1 MKGARMT
8 ARTAGIVLPSL
19 LLFSMACATGS
30 AGGAGDAF
38 PLPEPEASEA
48 GFADRF
54 YRPVEWSYDVAM
66 PSYTLPV
73 RPEEVINLPEALH
86 LVGAEEPDP
95 RLLANGFAVY
105 PSPRPTDDPVDAF
118 SMLEGSGQPVYV
130 SAGIPLHM
138 LHVFFDQMLQRVEQ
152 RYILPDLI
160 EICSALYERSLERE
174 DRLTAAYFGVALSLL
189 DPDFEADPLVAGPVS
204 GEVEMIRAHEGFSE
218 SALFEYR
225 EDYSQYVPRGHYTAS
240 DSLRRY
246 FMGMMWLGRMTFLLN
261 GGQPHGPAADYL
273 VPREVAMAQ
282 TAAGVRISSML
293 ATMEAGG
300 ETLLLKWRRIYE
312 VTAFFA
318 GFSDDLS
325 APEYLR
331 AARAVAGPEAG
342 GDQLYE
348 DAFYEAFRAEVLE
361 RFEGPRIY
369 GGTGEAVI
377 MPDSAGE
384 YSPEQMVEVLGKT
397 AGFRFMGQRYAF
409 DSRILAAVVFPATG
423 ENSEGEQRL
432 MPSGLDVA
440 NAFGVAR
447 AAQIQRAHGVYGFA
461 HYADS
466 IEALRASIDSMSGQQ
481 WHRTLYNT
489 WLHALKLYV
498 RPRGEGYAAWMR
510 TPAWQTHVMSNFLA
524 SWAMLRHDT
533 ILYIKQTYTPT
544 CGAAPPG
551 PEPSAGFVEPVP
563 GVYAEVRAALQMAR
577 RGLEDYG
584 MMDQGMSRQLESAD
598 AMMGQLQSIAERE
611 LIGQPLEESDNL
623 FLQSFAERLETVI
636 APGMETREGTETS
649 MIADVHTDQN
659 LGSVLEVGSGNL
671 DRMLLIRAR
680 PDGHLEAVVGPV
692 LSYWELTWPMGD
704 RLTDETWRELLRSGE
719 VSRPDWTGRILVT
732 R

>member
-1 MKGARMT
+1 
-8 ARTAGIVLPSL
+8 
-19 LLFSMACATGS
+19 MACATGS
-30 AGGAGDAF
+30 AGGAGAAY
-38 PLPEPEASEA
+38 PLPEPEASDS
-48 GFADRF
+48 GFAHRF
-54 YRPVEWSYDVAM
+54 YRPVEWSTDVAM

-73 RPEEVINLPEALH
+73 RPEEVINLREALH
-86 LVGAEEPDP
+86 LVGAEEADP

-138 LHVFFDQMLQRVEQ
+138 LHVFFDQLLQQVEQ

-160 EICSALYERSLERE
+160 EICSALYGRSLERE
-174 DRLTAAYFGVALSLL
+174 DHLTAAYFAVALSLL
-189 DPDFEADPLVAGPVS
+189 NPDFEADPSVAESVS
-204 GEVEMIRAHEGFSE
+204 EEVEMIRAHEGFSE

-325 APEYLR
+325 APEYLQ

-342 GDQLYE
+342 GDQLHE
-348 DAFYEAFRAEVLE
+348 DSFYEAFRVEVLE
-361 RFEGPRIY
+361 RFGGPRIY
-369 GGTGEAVI
+369 SGTGEAVI
-377 MPDSAGE
+377 MPDSATG

-409 DSRILAAVVFPATG
+409 DSRILAAVVFPAVG
-423 ENSEGEQRL
+423 ENPDGEQRF

-440 NAFGVAR
+440 NAFGIAR

-466 IEALRASIDSMSGQQ
+466 MEALRTSIGSMSQQQ
-481 WHRTLYNT
+481 WHSTLYNT

-498 RPRGEGYAAWMR
+498 RPRGEGYPAWMR
-510 TPAWQTHVMSNFLA
+510 TPAWQTHVLSNFLA

-533 ILYIKQTYTPT
+533 ILYVKQTYTPT

-563 GVYAEVRAALQMAR
+563 GVYAEIRAALQMAR

-598 AMMGQLQSIAERE
+598 AMMRRLQSIAERE
-611 LIGQPLEESDNL
+611 LVGQRLEESDNL

-671 DRMLLIRAR
+671 DRMLLVRAR
-680 PDGHLEAVVGPV
+680 PDGQLEAVVGPV
-692 LSYWELTWPMGD
+692 LSYWELTWPMDD
-704 RLTDETWRELLRSGE
+704 RLTDGAWRQMLREGE
-719 VSRPDWTGRILVT
+719 VSRPDWTGRILLT

>member
-1 MKGARMT
+1 MKGVGMIARI
-8 ARTAGIVLPSL
+8 AGIVLPSL
-19 LLFSMACATGS
+19 LLISIACATDSTGRD
-30 AGGAGDAF
+30 GGAF
-38 PLPEPEASEA
+38 PLPEPETSEA
-48 GFADRF
+48 GFAERF
-54 YRPVEWSYDVAM
+54 YRPVEWSTDAAM
-66 PSYTLPV
+66 PSYALPV
-73 RPEEVINLPEALH
+73 RPEEVINLREALR

-95 RLLANGFAVY
+95 RLLSNGFAIY
-105 PSPRPTDDPVDAF
+105 PSPHPTDDPVDAF
-118 SMLEGSGQPVYV
+118 SMLEGAGQPVYV

-138 LHVFFDQMLQRVEQ
+138 LHVFFDQLLQQVEQ

-160 EICSALYERSLERE
+160 EICSALYSRSLERE
-174 DRLTAAYFGVALSLL
+174 DRMTAAYFGVALQLL
-189 DPDFEADPLVAGPVS
+189 EPDFEPHPLIAESVAD
-204 GEVEMIRAHEGFSE
+204 EVEMIRAREGFSE

-261 GGQPHGPAADYL
+261 GGEPHGPAATYL

-293 ATMEAGG
+293 ATMETGG
-300 ETLLLKWRRIYE
+300 ETLMLKWRRIYE

-325 APEYLR
+325 ATEYLQ
-331 AARAVAGPEAG
+331 AARTVAGPEATG
-342 GDQLYE
+342 AELQE
-348 DAFYEAFRAEVLE
+348 DPFYEAFRSEVLE
-361 RFEGPRIY
+361 RFGGPRIY
-369 GGTGEAVI
+369 SGTGEAVI
-377 MPDSAGE
+377 MPDSTGGF
-384 YSPEQMVEVLGKT
+384 SPRQMVEVLGKT

-409 DSRILAAVVFPATG
+409 DSRILAAVVFPAAG
-423 ENSEGEQRL
+423 ENAEGEQRF

-447 AAQIQRAHGVYGFA
+447 AAQIQRAHGVYEFA

-466 IEALRASIDSMSGQQ
+466 MEALRESIDSMTPGM

-498 RPRGEGYAAWMR
+498 RPRGEGYPAWMR

-533 ILYIKQTYTPT
+533 ILYVKQTYTPT

-584 MMDQGMSRQLESAD
+584 MMDQSMSRQLESAD
-598 AMMGQLQSIAERE
+598 GMMRRLQSIAERE
-611 LIGQPLEESDNL
+611 LVGQPLEESDNI
-623 FLQSFAERLETVI
+623 FLKSFAERLETVI
-636 APGMETREGTETS
+636 APGMETRKGTETS

-659 LGSVLEVGSGNL
+659 LGSVQEVGSGNL
-671 DRMLLIRAR
+671 DRMLLIRVR

-692 LSYWELTWPMGD
+692 LSYWEFTWPMGD
-704 RLTDETWRELLRSGE
+704 RLTDEAWRELLGSGDLP
-719 VSRPDWTGRILVT
+719 RPDWMGRILVP